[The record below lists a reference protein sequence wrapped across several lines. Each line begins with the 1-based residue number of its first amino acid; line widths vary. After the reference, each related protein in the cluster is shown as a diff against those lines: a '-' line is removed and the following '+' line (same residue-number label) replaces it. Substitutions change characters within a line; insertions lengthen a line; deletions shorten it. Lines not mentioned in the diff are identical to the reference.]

1 MKFWT
6 LNSLYLTHVQEQVY
20 FALQERVVRDL
31 AAALLQVAAG
41 LHPRF
46 IVAPLGDHDEATKEA
61 KRKAKIQAKLRRRQ
75 ERERR
80 EKTKVRSHFD

>member
-1 MKFWT
+1 M
-6 LNSLYLTHVQEQVY
+6 
-20 FALQERVVRDL
+20 VRDL
-31 AAALLQVAAG
+31 AAALLQIAAG

-61 KRKAKIQAKLRRRQ
+61 RRKAKIQAKLRRRQ

-80 EKTKVRSHFD
+80 EKLKVCCVLFMLERISAKEAGF